1 MAVRITISTTF
12 LDTDIEFFGAF
23 NASSIHSFAR
33 RPDNSLKTKWS
44 RVQNAKKKGGSGTNH
59 AMLNAKHPKFRTD
72 KEVDFMEIWP
82 AGGPCLLRSY
92 CVFTYAS
99 VIKVEVWESSWRG
112 ISF

>member
-1 MAVRITISTTF
+1 M
-12 LDTDIEFFGAF
+12 
-23 NASSIHSFAR
+23 
-33 RPDNSLKTKWS
+33 
-44 RVQNAKKKGGSGTNH
+44 QKKRGSGTNH
-59 AMLNAKHPKFRTD
+59 AMLNTKHPKIRTD